1 MMQGGGRF
9 IMFSSFLS
17 VSPSLIMYVVMSS
30 LCSRFSSAVAYL
42 SFKSCT
48 SVNQLSVLCISWRFR
63 NYPCNTSNGISGNVL
78 GFMHFFSLSFYH
90 RHYYHNSSS
99 SASSTSSSYNYPFG
113 EWAISWF
120 CCFCL
125 DCPRCKRRYLL
136 SKGGC
141 IHFTCTF
148 CLYEFCSSC
157 SRPFDRVTD
166 VIHMRLL
173 SYRYGFSQ
181 RVMTMLILPK
191 PPNNWVGAIS
201 SVVTVYSVLTLSA
214 TRGL

>member
-99 SASSTSSSYNYPFG
+99 SASSTSSSWHDNLH
-113 EWAISWF
+113 
-120 CCFCL
+120 CL
-125 DCPRCKRRYLL
+125 TAFLTTAV
-136 SKGGC
+136 
-141 IHFTCTF
+141 IVNFHFWKF
-148 CLYEFCSSC
+148 QEKWGRS
-157 SRPFDRVTD
+157 FDR
-166 VIHMRLL
+166 IGQWREK
-173 SYRYGFSQ
+173 
-181 RVMTMLILPK
+181 IK
-191 PPNNWVGAIS
+191 N
-201 SVVTVYSVLTLSA
+201 SVQ
-214 TRGL
+214 

>member
-1 MMQGGGRF
+1 MA
-9 IMFSSFLS
+9 
-17 VSPSLIMYVVMSS
+17 VSIDISY
-30 LCSRFSSAVAYL
+30 SRVFAIPPL
-42 SFKSCT
+42 
-48 SVNQLSVLCISWRFR
+48 
-63 NYPCNTSNGISGNVL
+63 
-78 GFMHFFSLSFYH
+78 
-90 RHYYHNSSS
+90 SSS

-201 SVVTVYSVLTLSA
+201 SVVGIFCSDIECNPWPLKSMC
-214 TRGL
+214 